1 MPKPEGVFAE
11 LDQRLDRL
19 PYKQVAGGS
28 SPSLRTKISR
38 QQTANS
44 RQFQG
49 LNF

>member
-28 SPSLRTKISR
+28 SPSLRTRKSESKI
-38 QQTANS
+38 TAV
-44 RQFQG
+44 R
-49 LNF
+49 